1 MKIRKRMPQTYL
13 IAAHANIITRLSTT
27 NLRPRADCGSSPR
40 NSGRLSPYPGVS
52 RYFLLSAK
60 TLIYTRPHSSRRSP
74 HVRKYFAEFLGT
86 FVLVFGG
93 VGSAVLAGSHIGYAG
108 VAFAFGLSLLAM
120 VYTIG
125 PISGCHINPAVTLG
139 VLLAKRIG
147 SRDAVM
153 YVVAQIFGAIV
164 AAALILLVASS
175 VAGGYDLA
183 AGGLGANGYGAH
195 SPGQYSLPAAFVA
208 EVILT
213 MFLVVTVL
221 GATDVKAPVGF
232 AGVAIGLVLT
242 LIHLVGIPITNTSVN
257 PARSIGPALFVQ
269 GWALQQL
276 WLFIVAPLIGA
287 AIAAFAYAG
296 LGHRAILITT
306 RRAEQALPGEQIDR
320 IA

>member
-1 MKIRKRMPQTYL
+1 M
-13 IAAHANIITRLSTT
+13 
-27 NLRPRADCGSSPR
+27 
-40 NSGRLSPYPGVS
+40 
-52 RYFLLSAK
+52 
-60 TLIYTRPHSSRRSP
+60 
-74 HVRKYFAEFLGT
+74 RKYLAEFLGT

-93 VGSAVLAGSHIGYAG
+93 VGSAVLAGGHIGYVG
-108 VAFAFGLSLLAM
+108 IAFAFGLALLAM

-139 VLLAKRIG
+139 VLLAKRIAG
-147 SRDAVM
+147 RDAVM
-153 YVVAQIFGAIV
+153 YMVAQIFGAIV
-164 AAALILLVASS
+164 ASAVILLIASD
-175 VAGGYDLA
+175 VAGKYNLA
-183 AGGLGANGYGAH
+183 DGGLGANGYGLH
-195 SPGQYSLPAAFVA
+195 SPGQYGLVAAFIT

-232 AGVAIGLVLT
+232 AGLAIGLVLT

-287 AIAAFAYAG
+287 ALAAGAYA
-296 LGHRAILITT
+296 AIRLPDTVITT
-306 RRAEQALPGEQIDR
+306 PAGERALASEQAQRRKP
-320 IA
+320 